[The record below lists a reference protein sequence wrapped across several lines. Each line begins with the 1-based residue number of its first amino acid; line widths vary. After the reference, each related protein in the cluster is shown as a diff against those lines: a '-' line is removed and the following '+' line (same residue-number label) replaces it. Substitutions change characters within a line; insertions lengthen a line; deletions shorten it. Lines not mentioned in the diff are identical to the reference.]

1 MFYMFN
7 NYNNLL
13 PKIKCIYKKTLYT
26 FVFPSRTK
34 KFYPICIKRYKKAP
48 VPQRKQRLSIIYTS
62 ASLYHFV
69 PL

>member
-1 MFYMFN
+1 MFYTFY

-13 PKIKCIYKKTLYT
+13 RKIKCIYKKTLYT

-34 KFYPICIKRYKKAP
+34 ENHPICIKRYKKAP
-48 VPQRKQRLSIIYTS
+48 IFLRKQELSVIYTR